1 MGIGI
6 LTFIIAGVIMF
17 VIMSIDTAQ
26 KMKNYQT
33 KSDNYL
39 SNVDFSISK
48 RVPIDLVNQNKLE
61 FLVDNDKKQFAILS
75 CKPNISFLSGEER
88 ISEENFS
95 MNIFNFSDMNSFE
108 LLLDNDEVLQGRALA
123 STGGALLFGVAGAVI
138 GSSGKRK
145 VKKANR
151 SIVLNIYLNKID
163 CPVITINFP
172 VIQDEGLLSD
182 EAYNKILE
190 NAQTIKG
197 ILHYAQQ
204 QNDNSKPKNNGG
216 NDITSKIMQ
225 LNELKEQGLISDE
238 EFNNKKKQLLD
249 NL

>member
-1 MGIGI
+1 MEFILILVITGIVM
-6 LTFIIAGVIMF
+6 FIIMGFEAN
-17 VIMSIDTAQ
+17 Q

-33 KSDNYL
+33 KADDYL
-39 SNVDFSISK
+39 LNVNFNISK
-48 RVPIDLVNQNKLE
+48 RVPIDLINKNKLE

-75 CKPNISFLSGEER
+75 CKPNVSFLSGEER

-95 MNIFNFSDMNSFE
+95 MNIFNFSDMNNFE
-108 LLLDNDEVLQGRALA
+108 LLLDNDEVIQGRGLA
-123 STGGALLFGVAGAVI
+123 ATGGALLFGAAGAVI

-151 SIVLNIYLNKID
+151 SIILNIYLNKID

-172 VIQDEGLLSD
+172 IIQDDGLLSD

-204 QNDNSKPKNNGG
+204 QNGNSKTKNNDG
-216 NDITSKIMQ
+216 NDITNKIKQ
-225 LNELKEQGLISDE
+225 LNELKEQGLISEE
-238 EFNNKKKQLLD
+238 EFSNKKKELLD
-249 NL
+249 TL